1 MNTDF
6 KDILT
11 YVRDLYLLDFEK
23 ESCVFYSEIWEFHK
37 KNVTLHPWNRRRAPA
52 FRADTHYFKGA
63 RMLRHVVTHEYKSLL
78 LKRMTTITLNIDNP
92 SIVPSLRK
100 ILNALDGV
108 TIAKTTSKRKYKT
121 VDDPNDT
128 TIAAMREI
136 ESGNDAGEVNLDSM
150 ESFIAFMQ

>member
-1 MNTDF
+1 
-6 KDILT
+6 
-11 YVRDLYLLDFEK
+11 
-23 ESCVFYSEIWEFHK
+23 
-37 KNVTLHPWNRRRAPA
+37 
-52 FRADTHYFKGA
+52 
-63 RMLRHVVTHEYKSLL
+63 
-78 LKRMTTITLNIDNP
+78 MTTITLNIDNP

-108 TIAKTTSKRKYKT
+108 TIAKTTSKRKCKT

-150 ESFIAFMQ
+150 ESFIASMQ

>member
-1 MNTDF
+1 
-6 KDILT
+6 
-11 YVRDLYLLDFEK
+11 
-23 ESCVFYSEIWEFHK
+23 
-37 KNVTLHPWNRRRAPA
+37 
-52 FRADTHYFKGA
+52 
-63 RMLRHVVTHEYKSLL
+63 MLRHVVTHEYKSLL